1 MKWNRT
7 KLLTAVAA
15 AAVVVAV
22 AVSACGGEA
31 ATGAAAD
38 SAPSG
43 PVTLRLGY
51 FANVTHAPA
60 LVGLHDGIF
69 ARELGGDVRLDA
81 KAFNAGPAVIEALFA
96 GEIDISYIGPNPS
109 INGFVQ
115 SNGEALRVISGA
127 ASGGASL
134 VVRADR
140 GIERPTDLAGKTIAT
155 PQLGNTQDVAL
166 RAWLLANG
174 LKAKEQGGSVTV
186 LPTENA
192 TTLTL
197 FQKGDIDG
205 AWVPEPWATRLIQ
218 QAGGRLFLDE
228 RSLWAGGRFVTTNV
242 IVRTAFLKEHPE
254 VVERFLRGHVR
265 AVQAIQADPE
275 SAKTAANETIR
286 QVTSAALAKE
296 VIDAAWKGLDF
307 TYDPIAA
314 SLRKG
319 AADAEKLG
327 FFGAKKPNLDGIY
340 DLGPLNRVLAELG
353 LPAVTE

>member
-22 AVSACGGEA
+22 AVSGCGGEA

-140 GIERPTDLAGKTIAT
+140 GIERPADLAGKTIAT

-174 LKAKEQGGSVTV
+174 LK
-186 LPTENA
+186 
-192 TTLTL
+192 
-197 FQKGDIDG
+197 